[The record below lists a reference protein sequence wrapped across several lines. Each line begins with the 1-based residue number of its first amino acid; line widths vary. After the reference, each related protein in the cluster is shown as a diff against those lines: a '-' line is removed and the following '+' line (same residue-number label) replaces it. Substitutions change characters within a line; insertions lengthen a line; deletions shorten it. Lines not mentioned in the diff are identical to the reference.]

1 MRTFELRNVTKRYT
15 EDQDKAV
22 DPATTALNAAER
34 IGSLETITGAQLEQ
48 ADPVVDGV
56 FACNVQSDL
65 VATYD
70 ARVLGKALNQFVMP
84 GFAAYRLG
92 IEESDHPIVI
102 TPGDGREPE
111 VDEHAEEEE
120 ASAHTEDA
128 TPRSVDAR
136 DHLEDS

>member
-1 MRTFELRNVTKRYT
+1 MSKVKLGQRVKRGQTLGTVT
-15 EDQDKAV
+15 
-22 DPATTALNAAER
+22 DP
-34 IGSLETITGAQLEQ
+34 IT
-48 ADPVVDGV
+48 
-56 FACNVQSDL
+56 NVQADL
-65 VATYD
+65 VASYD

-102 TPGDGREPE
+102 TPGDGREPD

-120 ASAHTEDA
+120 ASAHTGDA
-128 TPRSVDAR
+128 TQQSVDAR